1 MINICEDF
9 GMKNNL
15 KFSTDPNPAK
25 SKTKCMYMCGPK
37 VKTPVYPVPL
47 QLSDRELPWVTH
59 ATHLGHEL
67 HQECTMDMD
76 IWMKRAIFIKNS
88 TDIRDL
94 FSFALPTNVL
104 SCIQTYNCH
113 FYGSQLWDLYGNLS
127 NQLYRSWNTTVK
139 LVWGIPR
146 STHNYFLEHL
156 VAKDFRSARQQILS
170 KYVGF
175 LKRLRNSVSD
185 EVRIMCYIAAQD
197 IMSVTAKNCYK
208 LEEEFSLDPWL
219 TTASRF
225 SIGYK
230 LYDIPELDRWRLSY
244 LMDLLRQKYD
254 MFVVKTQM

>member
-1 MINICEDF
+1 
-9 GMKNNL
+9 
-15 KFSTDPNPAK
+15 
-25 SKTKCMYMCGPK
+25 MCGPK
-37 VKTPVYPVPL
+37 VQNPVYPAPL
-47 QLSDRELPWVTH
+47 QLYERELPWVTH

-76 IWMKRAIFIKNS
+76 IRMKRAIFIKNNC
-88 TDIRDL
+88 DIRDL

-113 FYGSQLWDLYGNLS
+113 FYGSQLWNLYGTPS

-156 VAKDFRSARQQILS
+156 VSKDFRSARQQILS
-170 KYVGF
+170 KYIGF
-175 LKRLRNSVSD
+175 LKRLRKSVSD

-197 IMSVTAKNCYK
+197 IRSVTAMNCYK

-219 TTASRF
+219 ATTSRF
-225 SIGYK
+225 NTVYK

-244 LMDLLRQKYD
+244 LMDLLQQKYD
-254 MFVVKTQM
+254 MDVCGEETDIVTHLIESLCSS